1 MPFAQFTGQV
11 GRGPG
16 LTACC
21 RWAIL
26 LLVLSGGWTHAASAE
41 ASPQDPPLAR
51 HPPRSVPDAG
61 GGMGEGLKPVAAIPE
76 ADDAWDSAHAN
87 DPGSVTYE
95 NRMYGFALTY
105 DGDEWEDVT
114 ADDDLY
120 DQLFLFN
127 GISLVG
133 VFTDPDYSAFP
144 LHYCVADYAES
155 LKEADG
161 ASEVT
166 QRYGWQATG
175 ATAGRAWAT
184 FAYALTDDD
193 GTESHLVR
201 YFECRLIG
209 DELTL
214 VITQDVPAEA
224 LQEEIPA
231 RTALLAG
238 LHVPETRAAVH
249 LWSEGRAVAWTALV
263 VATLFGLWIGREVA
277 ARRRGELLPNAL
289 LGRARCPGRGP
300 R

>member
-1 MPFAQFTGQV
+1 MPFAQFIGQV
-11 GRGPG
+11 GRGAG

-26 LLVLSGGWTHAASAE
+26 LLVLSGGWTDAASAE

-51 HPPRSVPDAG
+51 HPPRSVPEAG

-76 ADDAWDSAHAN
+76 ADDTWDSAHAN

-105 DGDEWEDVT
+105 DGGEWEDVT

-127 GISLVG
+127 GISLLG
-133 VFTDPDYSAFP
+133 VFTDRGYSAFP
-144 LHYCVADYAES
+144 CGERSCTRLDYCVADYAES

-161 ASEVT
+161 ASEVRP
-166 QRYGWQATG
+166 RYGRQARG
-175 ATAGRAWAT
+175 ATADRAWAT

-201 YFECRLIG
+201 YFECRLIGDEG

-238 LHVPETRAAVH
+238 LHVPETRAAVL

-277 ARRRGELLPNAL
+277 ARR
-289 LGRARCPGRGP
+289 
-300 R
+300 